1 MGDLEIRGLDSHTSA
16 RLAEAWEIHGGEPYD
31 SSYLPKFLDATTQML
46 PGGRW
51 NVIPHVTLDES
62 GKTVDVT
69 IRYDPK
75 DR

>member
-1 MGDLEIRGLDSHTSA
+1 
-16 RLAEAWEIHGGEPYD
+16 
-31 SSYLPKFLDATTQML
+31 LPKFLDATTQML